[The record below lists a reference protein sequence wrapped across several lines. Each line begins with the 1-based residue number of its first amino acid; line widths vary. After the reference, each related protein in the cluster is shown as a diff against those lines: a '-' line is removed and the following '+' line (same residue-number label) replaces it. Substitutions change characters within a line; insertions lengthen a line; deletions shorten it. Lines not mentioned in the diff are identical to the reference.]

1 MEDAHLAQYYLAAS
15 SKRRFPLMLKII
27 LTAVLSLYLLSISYA
42 QETKKDAL
50 EIGPYE
56 GVIRDST
63 LSKATLYNRSKQWV
77 LSTFKSYDNN
87 ITFNDVAQ
95 DLLVTTPII
104 NLEQRTF
111 RGVAPTSFNRCSFK
125 LTLLFKEGRL
135 KYEFAT
141 FSHQYTIQSLAGNPP
156 LVYDGSF
163 AKSALYKNKH
173 EKMQAEINALLT
185 GYIKELEKAVK
196 GGAAKGDW

>member
-1 MEDAHLAQYYLAAS
+1 MI
-15 SKRRFPLMLKII
+15 KII
-27 LTAVLSLYLLSISYA
+27 LIALLSLCLLSASYA
-42 QETKKDAL
+42 QAIQKNTFET
-50 EIGPYE
+50 GSYE
-56 GVIRDST
+56 GIIRDST

-87 ITFNDVAQ
+87 IALNDGTQ
-95 DLLVTTPII
+95 DLLVTTPVI
-104 NLEQRTF
+104 NLEPRTF
-111 RGVAPTSFNRCSFK
+111 RGVAPTSVNRCSFK

-141 FSHQYTIQSLAGNPP
+141 FSHQYMIQSLAGKAP

-163 AKSALYKNKH
+163 ANSALYKNKR
-173 EKMQAEINALLT
+173 EKMQNELDALLT

-196 GGAAKGDW
+196 SGAVKGDW

>member
-1 MEDAHLAQYYLAAS
+1 
-15 SKRRFPLMLKII
+15 MLKFI
-27 LTAVLSLYLLSISYA
+27 LTSVLSLCLLPVSYA
-42 QETKKDAL
+42 QAIKKDAF

-87 ITFNDVAQ
+87 ITVNDGAQ
-95 DLLVTTPII
+95 DLLVTTPVI

-111 RGVAPTSFNRCSFK
+111 RGLAPTSINRCSFK

-141 FSHQYTIQSLAGNPP
+141 FSHQYTIRSVAANAP

-163 AKSALYKNKH
+163 ANSALYKNKH
-173 EKMQAEINALLT
+173 EKMQAELDALLT